1 VPDKSNLSVIPW
13 TAFEKAMPG
22 NIARRIKDKGSFC
35 WLEGDKSNPERP
47 DPTKLYMHDQRS
59 MSHAEDTPDPN
70 DIAFTPHLEAGDLL
84 ILKQDLPHKTQDNET
99 ARIAFTAKAV
109 GTKYIEEVAW
119 ASVDNLVERF
129 GFYPGRFLYLLNMVG
144 ASPVKVATLHGE
156 LLVIALTG
164 FLCRAVPTKPLKKVA
179 ALALRYSIMPAV
191 VLLQATLMLFGWPT
205 IWVLRGVRDRLFRGH
220 WMPLT
225 AVIPCTIVV
234 ILHWV
239 VVVVPVALYYAAIYY
254 AATTAM
260 PQLKLR

>member
-1 VPDKSNLSVIPW
+1 VR
-13 TAFEKAMPG
+13 T
-22 NIARRIKDKGSFC
+22 
-35 WLEGDKSNPERP
+35 
-47 DPTKLYMHDQRS
+47 RS
-59 MSHAEDTPDPN
+59 GPSAVAVAASDVVASP
-70 DIAFTPHLEAGDLL
+70 FVR
-84 ILKQDLPHKTQDNET
+84 QDNET